1 MIYLGEQIEARD
13 KFYHKVNCWVRKKLL
28 GAYSTT
34 NSTGYKCK
42 VENCDICKIGF
53 HSFDAGDFTTFILPR
68 LDSIIISRPDR
79 LINLEAQYT
88 TEWEDQGLG
97 NADDFKN
104 HCAELFK
111 TKGYTGWFTGY
122 SINYNLAEWL
132 DRHTCTFC
140 NRQYIFVARKENGAK
155 GINCQFDHWF
165 DKASHPLLALSF
177 YNLIPSCSVCN
188 SSVKSTSS
196 FNTEDH
202 WHPYLDQDISEK
214 FTFSY
219 FKNSIS
225 DNEISFAN
233 EARLDKKT
241 LKTLEDTG
249 TKLVYKRHSSKELQD
264 LIDLRYKYSDNYLEI
279 LLEKTFGNLHISK
292 EERYRLIFGI
302 ELDSED
308 YHKRPFSK
316 FKNDIITELLN
327 NT

>member
-1 MIYLGEQIEARD
+1 VIYLGNQIEARD
-13 KFYHKVNCWVRKKLL
+13 KFYNKVNCWIRKKLL
-28 GAYSTT
+28 GSYSTS
-34 NSTGYKCK
+34 NPNGYKCHI
-42 VENCDICKIGF
+42 ENCDVCKTGF
-53 HSFDAGDFTTFILPR
+53 HSYDAGNFTAFILPR
-68 LDSIIISRPDR
+68 LHSIITSKPDS
-79 LINLEAQYT
+79 LIDLETQYIY
-88 TEWEDQGLG
+88 EWEATGLG
-97 NADDFKN
+97 DGDDFKN
-104 HCAELFK
+104 HCSELFK
-111 TKGYTGWFTGY
+111 VKGYTGWFTGY

-132 DRHTCTFC
+132 DQHTCTFC
-140 NRQYIFVARKENGAK
+140 NRQYIFVARKKNGAK

-188 SSVKSTSS
+188 SSVKSISS
-196 FNTEDH
+196 FNTVDH

-279 LLEKTFGNLHISK
+279 LLEKTFGDLHISK